1 MDSCQTRLFL
11 ALQDESVSRDCLKQS
26 LRRYLT
32 VNMPYHN
39 LVLWYE
45 TRVPT
50 PKRPITTFV
59 KVLLKPNHL
68 EHQDESVSRDCLKQ
82 SLRRYSTVNMLTIL
96 WYSGIKPEYLHQ

>member
-1 MDSCQTRLFL
+1 MDSCQTRLLL

-50 PKRPITTFV
+50 PIRPITTFV
-59 KVLLKPNHL
+59 KVPLKPINHL
-68 EHQDESVSRDCLKQ
+68 EHQDQTDGRDWVKQ
-82 SLRRYSTVNMLTIL
+82 SLCRYSTVNMPYHTLDRK
-96 WYSGIKPEYLHQ
+96 KPL